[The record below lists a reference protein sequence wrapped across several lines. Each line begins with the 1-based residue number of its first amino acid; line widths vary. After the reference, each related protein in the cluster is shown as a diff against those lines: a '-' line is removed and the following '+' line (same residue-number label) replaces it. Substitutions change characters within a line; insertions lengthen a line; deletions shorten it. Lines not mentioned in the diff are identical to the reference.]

1 MTATMISNPWV
12 TKYSGPNPAAD
23 PRRMRRIIAEDT
35 EWALATVQPLTNLCI
50 DHIVQN
56 FAAHPL
62 LNELP
67 EKSRRK
73 VLARI
78 STNIPLQVT
87 ANLVSDE
94 GYWRRCCL
102 ECWQVCDASLHGGS
116 WKHMFFERLLKNV
129 IEYFVPDT
137 TDVKVVL
144 ELIPLCR
151 NYVKR
156 LDIGQLLPPV
166 KQTAE
171 KLDDEAS
178 DTGSESDGP
187 SMDHFDFSILLSK
200 LPFLEELSVT
210 YGVRDCGMNFQWN
223 IFQFTY
229 QDCFSLAKAIHACKS
244 LKVLRLPRN
253 RIDDE
258 QLRVLV
264 KYLLNHPSLMEL
276 DLSHNLIGDNGSK
289 ALAKLLLKS
298 KLETVN
304 LCNNQIA
311 AFGAKAISY
320 KVRRFSTLRSLNLRL
335 NRIGDEG
342 GEAIARAL
350 VKSSVEDINLASN
363 EVSEHVAV
371 VISEVLMRNQ
381 TLKSINL
388 SCNNIGPEGGKQLLE
403 GLAMNRTLLECDLR
417 LTDIGQEN
425 EFAISQILHSNRERI
440 RDAICH
446 PAKVSR
452 ITRIVSDHFQAS
464 S

>member
-1 MTATMISNPWV
+1 MTATMNTNPWV

-23 PRRMRRIIAEDT
+23 PRRMRRIIAEDN
-35 EWALATVQPLTNLCI
+35 EWALATVQRLSNLCI
-50 DHIVQN
+50 NHIVQN
-56 FAAHPL
+56 FTVHPL

-67 EKSRRK
+67 EKNRRK
-73 VLARI
+73 VLAKI
-78 STNIPLQVT
+78 STKIPLQVT

-102 ECWQVCDASLHGGS
+102 ECWQVCDTSQYGGS
-116 WKHMFFERLLKNV
+116 WKRMFFERLLKNI

-137 TDVKVVL
+137 TEVKVVL

-166 KQTAE
+166 KQTPE

-187 SMDHFDFSILLSK
+187 SMDHFDFSILLNK

-210 YGVRDCGMNFQWN
+210 YGVKDCGMNFEWN

-229 QDCFSLAKAIHACKS
+229 QDCFSLAKAIHSCKS
-244 LKVLRLPRN
+244 LKVLRLPCN
-253 RIDDE
+253 GIDDE
-258 QLRVLV
+258 RLRVII
-264 KYLLNHPSLMEL
+264 KYLLNHPSLIEL
-276 DLSHNLIGDNGSK
+276 DLSHNMIGDSGSK

-298 KLETVN
+298 KLEKVN
-304 LCNNQIA
+304 LCDNQIA

-320 KVRRFSTLRSLNLRL
+320 KVRHFSTLRSLNLRL
-335 NRIGDEG
+335 NQIGDEG
-342 GEAIARAL
+342 GEAIVRAL

-363 EVSEHVAV
+363 ELSEHVAV

-381 TLKSINL
+381 TLKFINL

-403 GLAMNRTLLECDLR
+403 GLAMNKTLLECDLR

-425 EFAISQILHSNRERI
+425 EFAINQLLHNNRERI
-440 RDAICH
+440 WNVICH
-446 PAKVSR
+446 PAKDNGNPQ
-452 ITRIVSDHFQAS
+452 IVSDHDLQFN
-464 S
+464 